1 MHTYNIKCIKPR
13 KASIYYI
20 ALLSASAVPS
30 EEIATLNGTQ
40 GGIEILRCK
49 CTCMYVYLNICMFL
63 LIYVCINKACPD
75 RLTRIEVTRII
86 GRVVYQADKKYLR

>member
-30 EEIATLNGTQ
+30 EEIATLNSTQ
-40 GGIEILRCK
+40 GIEILRCK
-49 CTCMYVYLNICMFL
+49 CMYVCMYVCMYTCMYVHIY
-63 LIYVCINKACPD
+63 IYV
-75 RLTRIEVTRII
+75 LTRPDWARPDLQT
-86 GRVVYQADKKYLR
+86 